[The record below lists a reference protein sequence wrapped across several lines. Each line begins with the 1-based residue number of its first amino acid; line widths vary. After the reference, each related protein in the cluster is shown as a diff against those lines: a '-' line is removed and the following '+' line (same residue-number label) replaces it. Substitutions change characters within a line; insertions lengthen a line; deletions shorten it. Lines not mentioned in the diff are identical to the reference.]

1 MIDALYNIGKATVED
16 YGKNSYDKLNRED
29 KVNIQ
34 SFNKNNRDN
43 THVIYIIFKK
53 ESNNKLKYK
62 EVRLTEFILKNI
74 NKLLYK
80 EYKNSLNGSPT
91 FRITSENDK
100 NKLNNNF
107 SSKFIKFF
115 QDYKKHSKI
124 SLLHDEIE
132 KNKHLIESDLES
144 KLIELGIFNE
154 KGKINKN
161 EKTNRPF
168 QVLVSMIIEE
178 NSTDNYLIDYECFV
192 NIFFEKI
199 KNSYYKTHGK
209 EILSPHGTCLLCNE
223 EKKIY
228 GNVLP
233 ALNLKYGAVD
243 KIGNMPNFSLK
254 ENWKQIPICEDC
266 ASYITIGNNFI
277 NEYLEFREFGL
288 NYYVI
293 PKFLINPIE
302 SFKKVY
308 KYFKKND
315 KNSYGL
321 LVLTLEKYLM
331 KKAISLND
339 YLEFEFVYFFRNQ
352 DSLKII
358 GFVDSLLP
366 SWLNKIYQE
375 QLNIG
380 KYTIFSEDNM
390 KKTFG
395 DSFKGN
401 LIENLINHNEYY
413 TSSNWY
419 IGFLREYM
427 PKLNE
432 KTENKEFIE
441 IITSIL
447 NGRKIDY
454 NFLLS
459 VFMKKITTQM
469 YKKSTKNNNTNTNQ
483 YNQLLNLKYTT
494 FKSLILIIL
503 LDNLDLFKGGRVMN
517 NNYDNI
523 LEMLKN
529 EDQKVAFLMGE
540 LSRIVINRQYKD
552 HKSSSFLNKLRG
564 FSLNH
569 KQLQNLYPTLISK
582 LKDYNIWYTQDIERC
597 IAELLIKTDS
607 NWNLTRDE
615 TSYYF
620 TLGFTM
626 YKYEKK
632 EEDEKDE

>member
-144 KLIELGIFNE
+144 KLIESGIFNE

-223 EKKIY
+223 EKKFM
-228 GNVLP
+228 G
-233 ALNLKYGAVD
+233 
-243 KIGNMPNFSLK
+243 MF
-254 ENWKQIPICEDC
+254 
-266 ASYITIGNNFI
+266 
-277 NEYLEFREFGL
+277 YL
-288 NYYVI
+288 
-293 PKFLINPIE
+293 
-302 SFKKVY
+302 
-308 KYFKKND
+308 
-315 KNSYGL
+315 
-321 LVLTLEKYLM
+321 
-331 KKAISLND
+331 
-339 YLEFEFVYFFRNQ
+339 
-352 DSLKII
+352 
-358 GFVDSLLP
+358 
-366 SWLNKIYQE
+366 
-375 QLNIG
+375 
-380 KYTIFSEDNM
+380 
-390 KKTFG
+390 
-395 DSFKGN
+395 
-401 LIENLINHNEYY
+401 
-413 TSSNWY
+413 
-419 IGFLREYM
+419 
-427 PKLNE
+427 
-432 KTENKEFIE
+432 
-441 IITSIL
+441 
-447 NGRKIDY
+447 
-454 NFLLS
+454 
-459 VFMKKITTQM
+459 
-469 YKKSTKNNNTNTNQ
+469 
-483 YNQLLNLKYTT
+483 
-494 FKSLILIIL
+494 
-503 LDNLDLFKGGRVMN
+503 
-517 NNYDNI
+517 
-523 LEMLKN
+523 
-529 EDQKVAFLMGE
+529 
-540 LSRIVINRQYKD
+540 
-552 HKSSSFLNKLRG
+552 
-564 FSLNH
+564 
-569 KQLQNLYPTLISK
+569 
-582 LKDYNIWYTQDIERC
+582 
-597 IAELLIKTDS
+597 LLI
-607 NWNLTRDE
+607 
-615 TSYYF
+615 
-620 TLGFTM
+620 
-626 YKYEKK
+626 
-632 EEDEKDE
+632 